1 MRSNDSDLF
10 AGLGPP
16 CVPDCLKESTV
27 MAGRQAMARAP
38 QPDIWSKVWMSRTV
52 RLAWMA
58 GVVVLVASHLAIPFE
73 RAARPEGF
81 AVPVRVAS
89 THESDELAE
98 IVDLPRINH
107 ELPSFVGWG
116 AQPREETQS

>member
-10 AGLGPP
+10 AGLGPQRG
-16 CVPDCLKESTV
+16 PDSLKERAVS
-27 MAGRQAMARAP
+27 AGRRAMARAP
-38 QPDIWSKVWMSRTV
+38 RPDIWSKVWTSRTI
-52 RLAWMA
+52 RLAWVA
-58 GVVVLVASHLAIPFE
+58 GVAVLVASHLAIPFE

-89 THESDELAE
+89 AHESDELAE

-107 ELPSFVGWG
+107 ELPSFVGRV